1 MPQLPRSTAH
11 TLVIAALLVC
21 VALFPTCA
29 RAAASA
35 VSVQQPLQFDG
46 GAATLDGL
54 WQFHLGDN
62 PAWAAPSFND
72 SSWEQLTADKPWGA
86 QGHFRQTGF
95 AWYRRAITLA
105 PGQHPAQ
112 LAILIP
118 AVEDA
123 YELYWNGQ
131 LVGTYGGL
139 PPHALWYVIPG
150 PHTFGLGP
158 AQSGVLALRVWKA
171 PYGSFDTGIQGGF
184 YAPPLL
190 GSPDAIGNAMAKLD
204 YRWLRSRQF
213 SFSIVWLYGIVGVLG
228 LGMWLRDRTQWLGF
242 WMGCFAIAK
251 PIGLILVG
259 LQLPISVILGMGL
272 NQPIYVLGDISLW
285 YVLLWL
291 LDLHGDERLLRF
303 TRILAIVEFSEGII
317 DGFLVVGFKFPHPLP
332 WQIADMALMPL
343 VMLFELYPFYLIGLG
358 VKRSRRLDPARWI
371 VAVLA
376 FCSQTVFVASIALQQ
391 GSRFT
396 HITLGNKIGAPLFI
410 VLGNPISA
418 RTLFDALL
426 LVALVYAVYRFSSQ
440 SRREQA
446 RLEEEIRNARA
457 VQQIL
462 IPEALPSVP
471 GFKLESVY
479 KPADEVG
486 GDFFQI
492 MPLPG
497 GGVLTVIG
505 DVSGKGIPAAMTV
518 SLLVGTVRT
527 LAHYTQSPAEI
538 LTAMNYR
545 MMARSNDG
553 FTTCLILRVD
563 PDGKVTLASAGHLAP
578 YLKSRE
584 ISLDNG
590 LPLGLS
596 ASAVYKEST
605 VQLAEHEQLTLLTD
619 GVVEARSKTGELFGF
634 DRTSAIAA
642 NSAESIAQA
651 AQSFG
656 QQDDI
661 TVLTLSRDQAAELSS
676 ALSSTFMAAT

>member
-1 MPQLPRSTAH
+1 MQLPRTTARAL
-11 TLVIAALLVC
+11 LVAALLTSVFLIPSL
-21 VALFPTCA
+21 AS
-29 RAAASA
+29 AAAS
-35 VSVQQPLQFDG
+35 VPQPLRFDG
-46 GAATLDGL
+46 GAVTLDGP

-62 PAWAAPSFND
+62 PAWASPSFND
-72 SSWEQLTADKPWGA
+72 SSWEQLSANKPWGA
-86 QGHFRQTGF
+86 QGHPNQDGF
-95 AWYRRAITLA
+95 AWYRRNITLA
-105 PGQHPAQ
+105 PGQSPDQ

-131 LVGTYGGL
+131 LVGTYGAL
-139 PPHALWYVIPG
+139 PPNPLWYVIPG

-158 AQSGVLALRVWKA
+158 AQSGELALRVWKA
-171 PYGSFDTGIQGGF
+171 PLGSFDTGIQGGF
-184 YAPPLL
+184 NALPVL
-190 GSPDAIGNAMAKLD
+190 GSPDAIGASMID
-204 YRWLRSRQF
+204 YRWLRGRQF
-213 SFSIVWLYGIVGVLG
+213 SFSIIWLYGLVGILCLV
-228 LGMWLRDRTQWLGF
+228 MWLRDRSQWLGF

-251 PIGLILVG
+251 PLGAILVG
-259 LQLPISVILGMGL
+259 LKLPISVVLGMGL
-272 NQPIYVLGDISLW
+272 NQPVYVLGDISLW
-285 YVLLWL
+285 YLLLWL
-291 LDLHGDERLLRF
+291 LDLRGDERLLRF
-303 TRILAIVEFSEGII
+303 TRILALIEFAEGII
-317 DGFLVVGFKFPHPLP
+317 DGFLVYGFKFPHPLP
-332 WQIADMALMPL
+332 WQILDLALMP
-343 VMLFELYPFYLIGLG
+343 VVILFELYPFYLIGLG
-358 VKRSRRLDPARWI
+358 VSRSRRLDPARWV
-371 VAVLA
+371 VAILA
-376 FCSQTVFVASIALQQ
+376 FFSQTVFVASIALQQ

-396 HITLGNKIGAPLFI
+396 HITLGNKIGAPLFT
-410 VLGNPISA
+410 VLGNPINA
-418 RTLFDALL
+418 RTLCDALL
-426 LVALVYAVYRFSSQ
+426 LVTLVYAVYRYSAQ
-440 SRREQA
+440 ARREQA

-462 IPEALPSVP
+462 IPDALPAIP

-538 LTAMNYR
+538 LSAMNQR
-545 MMARSNDG
+545 MMARSHGG

-563 PDGKVTLASAGHLAP
+563 PGGAVTVASAGHLAP

-596 ASAVYKEST
+596 ATAVYKEST
-605 VQLAEHEQLTLLTD
+605 VHLAEHEQLTLLTD
-619 GVVEARSKTGELFGF
+619 GVVEARSKSGELFGF
-634 DRTSAIAA
+634 DRTCAIAQD
-642 NSAESIAQA
+642 SAESIAQA

-661 TVLTLSRDQAAELSS
+661 TVLTLSRDQAFVPSLAAASTVLS
-676 ALSSTFMAAT
+676 AT